1 MKGWTFKREP
11 QWMLW
16 LGLAPAVLLLWTLL
30 MTWFRRLV
38 AG

>member
-1 MKGWTFKREP
+1 
-11 QWMLW
+11 MLW